1 MRVGKANP
9 NQRRRNKRSDV
20 WVYYALF
27 SIHCQIAIQNVPV
40 LAVGWPKTLEWQK
53 CGNKLELRFQWAPKD
68 FGNFVHTL
76 FSLPECFYPDSQ
88 HSFFSSF
95 HLHLLRRATYKSNL
109 CFTSH
114 LSLYHYPASSPSEL
128 FEVLYLKL
136 FCFLLPV
143 FPLHRNHL
151 CEGRAIFSVLFIIIS
166 SILLK

>member
-109 CFTSH
+109 IH
-114 LSLYHYPASSPSEL
+114 LPS
-128 FEVLYLKL
+128 V
-136 FCFLLPV
+136 
-143 FPLHRNHL
+143 
-151 CEGRAIFSVLFIIIS
+151 IIS
-166 SILLK
+166 LPCFISFRALWSTLSEIILFFIACLPTP